1 MDLSSFGFQLA
12 SSLSRDKCHPKQ
24 QEFINSCEGLLRA
37 GLTGHSHLSPFLKNA
52 KMSLFN
58 PCMKFDFF
66 WLKAFIW
73 SAKKVPFWDFFQNVS
88 QAPFKCLSK
97 WIKVYQWNYLKKS
110 LARIN
115 CGLFRVPTY
124 ESLERLEGK
133 TREAPFFKVQSGRIT
148 VWTDTFSYYKKFKFK
163 AKIDIF
169 PTFSLI
175 NFLVRMK
182 TSLKSTT
189 F

>member
-1 MDLSSFGFQLA
+1 MIVEGRTNRAQPSRPILENCPNGTFQPLHGIWKLFG
-12 SSLSRDKCHPKQ
+12 P
-24 QEFINSCEGLLRA
+24 
-37 GLTGHSHLSPFLKNA
+37 
-52 KMSLFN
+52 
-58 PCMKFDFF
+58 
-66 WLKAFIW
+66 KAFIW